1 MDTQKL
7 YKWNSQQD
15 MNIGILEDPKEIK
28 EAKALDDALMQ
39 KEKMDEIG
47 KDIFE
52 SNMIKEAPM
61 DVPLIQDKRQNVEAN
76 MPESVSV
83 FSMKRSLISEG
94 KYTFLSGGTFK
105 KAKRTAP
112 SGKYM
117 QPILDN
123 LAKLDR
129 LFEKE
134 FDVKDQ
140 EAIHNGFRDAIL
152 SCEKYISNRNPWTA
166 EGKARLQMVKDF
178 QKQLQTESIQFEDR
192 MQELADESKQADQKQ
207 VAKKKTW
214 LDVLSKVRT
223 EEIENGKNGY
233 EVEIGGEGSSKV
245 YIIKKDGKKRFFK
258 ENEKMPSSSFYEYFK
273 DEKKMLSK
281 NNDEKSIRRKG
292 YLDIIHKAMIMKYT
306 TESDAYHRF
315 AGLTSNVDAFKEQ
328 LKKALSWDKNFKKM
342 IGEINEED
350 SKYVFDVLIQGTRN
364 MTLSNMCIDK
374 GMIDKGAEISKR
386 NVATSRMAKML
397 GLENL
402 VTKSS
407 LVNLKVNGKNM
418 QGISMEE
425 AQGEAFQEIREKAG
439 EAKKWRTYTPDCFR
453 KLLNLQVFDIIC
465 GQVDRNAYN
474 YLGKVTQTDDKTV
487 VQVEDIKGID
497 NDASFGNLTYK
508 DVVKKGFGDL
518 HALVSIESDGK
529 LTAPYMDEELAN
541 SILKL
546 DAKIIDYTMCDILSK
561 NERNALIDRIEGL
574 KKLINKTRAQEQR
587 LRSKKKKV
595 NSVFIKNDQNSWSE
609 AFSNYKTQFGKKYIE
624 NPRRADNGVF
634 YTTYL
639 KPEFL
644 HEKDHNRRPK

>member
-15 MNIGILEDPKEIK
+15 MNIGILDDPKELQ
-28 EAKALDDALMQ
+28 EAKALDNALMQ
-39 KEKMDEIG
+39 KQKMDEIG
-47 KDIFE
+47 KDIYE
-52 SNMIKEAPM
+52 SNAIN
-61 DVPLIQDKRQNVEAN
+61 DVSVDAPLIQDKRQNVEAN

-166 EGKARLQMVKDF
+166 EGKARLQMIKDF

-192 MQELADESKQADQKQ
+192 MQELADEPKQTDQKQ

-292 YLDIIHKAMIMKYT
+292 YLDIIHKAMLMKYA
-306 TESDAYHRF
+306 TESEAYHKF
-315 AGLTSNVDAFKEQ
+315 AGLTSNVDEFKKR
-328 LKKALSWDKNFKKM
+328 LIKVLSWDNKFKKM

-374 GMIDKGAEISKR
+374 AMIDKGAEISKR

-407 LVNLKVNGKNM
+407 LVNLKFNGKTM
-418 QGISMEE
+418 QGVSMEE
-425 AQGEAFQEIREKAG
+425 AEGEEFQTIRENAEKG
-439 EAKKWRTYTPDCFR
+439 KKRKVYTTECFR

-465 GQVDRNAYN
+465 GQVDRNATN
-474 YLGKVTQTDDKTV
+474 YFGKVTQTDNKTV
-487 VQVEDIKGID
+487 MQVEDIKGID
-497 NDASFGNLTYK
+497 NDTSFGNLAYK

-546 DAKIIDYTMCDILSK
+546 DAKIINYTMCDILSK

-574 KKLINKTRAQEQR
+574 KKLINKTRAKEQR

-595 NSVFIKNDQNSWSE
+595 NSVFIKDDKESWNK
-609 AFSNYKTQFGKKYIE
+609 AFSDYKTQFRKKHIE
-624 NPRRADNGVF
+624 NPERADNGVF

-639 KPEFL
+639 KPDFL
-644 HEKDHNRRPK
+644 QEK

>member
-1 MDTQKL
+1 
-7 YKWNSQQD
+7 
-15 MNIGILEDPKEIK
+15 
-28 EAKALDDALMQ
+28 
-39 KEKMDEIG
+39 
-47 KDIFE
+47 
-52 SNMIKEAPM
+52 
-61 DVPLIQDKRQNVEAN
+61 
-76 MPESVSV
+76 
-83 FSMKRSLISEG
+83 
-94 KYTFLSGGTFK
+94 
-105 KAKRTAP
+105 
-112 SGKYM
+112 
-117 QPILDN
+117 
-123 LAKLDR
+123 
-129 LFEKE
+129 
-134 FDVKDQ
+134 
-140 EAIHNGFRDAIL
+140 
-152 SCEKYISNRNPWTA
+152 
-166 EGKARLQMVKDF
+166 MVKDF

-192 MQELADESKQADQKQ
+192 MQELADEPKQTDQKQ

-292 YLDIIHKAMIMKYT
+292 YLDIIHKAMLMKYA
-306 TESDAYHRF
+306 TESEAYHKF
-315 AGLTSNVDAFKEQ
+315 AGLTSNVDEFKKR
-328 LKKALSWDKNFKKM
+328 LIKVLSWDNKFKKM

-374 GMIDKGAEISKR
+374 AMIDKGAEISKR

-407 LVNLKVNGKNM
+407 LVNLKFNGKTM
-418 QGISMEE
+418 QGVSMEE
-425 AQGEAFQEIREKAG
+425 AEGEEFQTIRENAEKG
-439 EAKKWRTYTPDCFR
+439 KKRKVYTTECFR

-465 GQVDRNAYN
+465 GQVDRNATN
-474 YLGKVTQTDDKTV
+474 YFGKVTQTDNKTV
-487 VQVEDIKGID
+487 MQVEDIKGID
-497 NDASFGNLTYK
+497 NDTSFGNLAYK

-546 DAKIIDYTMCDILSK
+546 DAKIINYTMCDILSK

-574 KKLINKTRAQEQR
+574 KKLINKTRAKEQR

-595 NSVFIKNDQNSWSE
+595 NSVFIKDDKESWNK
-609 AFSNYKTQFGKKYIE
+609 AFSDYKTQFRKKHIE
-624 NPRRADNGVF
+624 NPERADNGVF

-639 KPEFL
+639 KPDFL
-644 HEKDHNRRPK
+644 QEK

>member
-15 MNIGILEDPKEIK
+15 MNIGILEDPKELQ
-28 EAKALDDALMQ
+28 EAKALDNALMQ
-39 KEKMDEIG
+39 KQKMDEIG
-47 KDIFE
+47 KDIYE
-52 SNMIKEAPM
+52 SNVIN
-61 DVPLIQDKRQNVEAN
+61 DVSVDAPLIQDKRQNVEAN

-83 FSMKRSLISEG
+83 FAMKRSLISEG

-123 LAKLDR
+123 LEKLDR

-192 MQELADESKQADQKQ
+192 MQELIDESEQADQKQADQKQ
-207 VAKKKTW
+207 VGKKKTW

-292 YLDIIHKAMIMKYT
+292 YLDIIHKAMLMKYT
-306 TESDAYHRF
+306 TESEAYHKF
-315 AGLTSNVDAFKEQ
+315 AGLTSNVDKFKER
-328 LKKALSWDKNFKKM
+328 LIKVLSWDNKFKKM

-374 GMIDKGAEISKR
+374 AMIDKGAEISKR

-407 LVNLKVNGKNM
+407 LVNLKFNGKTM

-425 AQGEAFQEIREKAG
+425 AEGEEFQTIRENAEKG
-439 EAKKWRTYTPDCFR
+439 KKRKVYTTECFR

-465 GQVDRNAYN
+465 GQVDRNATN
-474 YLGKVTQTDDKTV
+474 YFGKVTQTDNKTV
-487 VQVEDIKGID
+487 MQVEDIKGID
-497 NDASFGNLTYK
+497 NDTSFGNLAYK

-546 DAKIIDYTMCDILSK
+546 DAKIINYTMCDILSK

-574 KKLINKTRAQEQR
+574 KKLINKTRAKEQR

-595 NSVFIKNDQNSWSE
+595 NSVFIKDDKESWNK
-609 AFSNYKTQFGKKYIE
+609 AFSDYKTQFRKKHIE
-624 NPRRADNGVF
+624 NPERADNGVY

-639 KPEFL
+639 KPDFL
-644 HEKDHNRRPK
+644 QEK

>member
-1 MDTQKL
+1 
-7 YKWNSQQD
+7 
-15 MNIGILEDPKEIK
+15 
-28 EAKALDDALMQ
+28 
-39 KEKMDEIG
+39 
-47 KDIFE
+47 
-52 SNMIKEAPM
+52 
-61 DVPLIQDKRQNVEAN
+61 
-76 MPESVSV
+76 
-83 FSMKRSLISEG
+83 
-94 KYTFLSGGTFK
+94 
-105 KAKRTAP
+105 
-112 SGKYM
+112 
-117 QPILDN
+117 
-123 LAKLDR
+123 
-129 LFEKE
+129 
-134 FDVKDQ
+134 
-140 EAIHNGFRDAIL
+140 
-152 SCEKYISNRNPWTA
+152 
-166 EGKARLQMVKDF
+166 
-178 QKQLQTESIQFEDR
+178 
-192 MQELADESKQADQKQ
+192 
-207 VAKKKTW
+207 
-214 LDVLSKVRT
+214 
-223 EEIENGKNGY
+223 
-233 EVEIGGEGSSKV
+233 
-245 YIIKKDGKKRFFK
+245 
-258 ENEKMPSSSFYEYFK
+258 
-273 DEKKMLSK
+273 
-281 NNDEKSIRRKG
+281 
-292 YLDIIHKAMIMKYT
+292 
-306 TESDAYHRF
+306 
-315 AGLTSNVDAFKEQ
+315 
-328 LKKALSWDKNFKKM
+328 
-342 IGEINEED
+342 
-350 SKYVFDVLIQGTRN
+350 
-364 MTLSNMCIDK
+364 
-374 GMIDKGAEISKR
+374 
-386 NVATSRMAKML
+386 ML

-439 EAKKWRTYTPDCFR
+439 KAKKWRTYTPDCFR

-487 VQVEDIKGID
+487 AQVEDIKGID

-644 HEKDHNRRPK
+644 HEKNHNRRPK

>member
-15 MNIGILEDPKEIK
+15 MNIGILDDPKELQ
-28 EAKALDDALMQ
+28 EAKALDNALMQ
-39 KEKMDEIG
+39 KHKMDEIG
-47 KDIFE
+47 KDIYE
-52 SNMIKEAPM
+52 SNAIN
-61 DVPLIQDKRQNVEAN
+61 DVSVDASLIQDKRQNVEAN

-192 MQELADESKQADQKQ
+192 MQELADESDQADQMQADQKK

-214 LDVLSKVRT
+214 LDILSKVRT

-258 ENEKMPSSSFYEYFK
+258 ENEKMPSSSFYEYFR

-292 YLDIIHKAMIMKYT
+292 YLDIIHKAMLMKYA
-306 TESDAYHRF
+306 TESEAYHKF
-315 AGLTSNVDAFKEQ
+315 AGLTSNVDKFKER
-328 LKKALSWDKNFKKM
+328 LIKVLSWDNKFKKM

-374 GMIDKGAEISKR
+374 AMIDKGAEISKR

-407 LVNLKVNGKNM
+407 LVNLKFNGKTM

-425 AQGEAFQEIREKAG
+425 AEGEEFQTIRENAEKG
-439 EAKKWRTYTPDCFR
+439 KKRKVYTTECFR

-465 GQVDRNAYN
+465 GQVDRNATN
-474 YLGKVTQTDDKTV
+474 YFGKVTQTDNKTV
-487 VQVEDIKGID
+487 MQVEDIKGID
-497 NDASFGNLTYK
+497 NDTSFGNLTYK

-546 DAKIIDYTMCDILSK
+546 DAKIINYTMCDILSK

-574 KKLINKTRAQEQR
+574 KKLINKTRAKEQR

-595 NSVFIKNDQNSWSE
+595 NSVFIKDDKESWNK
-609 AFSNYKTQFGKKYIE
+609 AFSDYKTQFRKKHIE
-624 NPRRADNGVF
+624 NPERADNGVF

-639 KPEFL
+639 KPDFL
-644 HEKDHNRRPK
+644 QEK

>member
-15 MNIGILEDPKEIK
+15 MNIGILDDPKELQ
-28 EAKALDDALMQ
+28 EAKALDNALMQ
-39 KEKMDEIG
+39 KQKMDEIG
-47 KDIFE
+47 KDIYE
-52 SNMIKEAPM
+52 SNAIN
-61 DVPLIQDKRQNVEAN
+61 DVSVDAPLIQDKRQNVEAN

-117 QPILDN
+117 QPIL
-123 LAKLDR
+123 
-129 LFEKE
+129 
-134 FDVKDQ
+134 
-140 EAIHNGFRDAIL
+140 

-192 MQELADESKQADQKQ
+192 MQELTDESKQADQKQADQKQ

-292 YLDIIHKAMIMKYT
+292 YLDIIHKAMLMKYA
-306 TESDAYHRF
+306 TESEAYHKF
-315 AGLTSNVDAFKEQ
+315 AGLTSNVDEFKKR
-328 LKKALSWDKNFKKM
+328 LIKVLSWDNKFKKM

-374 GMIDKGAEISKR
+374 AMIDKGAEISKR

-407 LVNLKVNGKNM
+407 LVNLKFNGKTM

-425 AQGEAFQEIREKAG
+425 AEGEEFQTIRENAEKG
-439 EAKKWRTYTPDCFR
+439 KKRKVYTTECFR

-465 GQVDRNAYN
+465 GQVDRNATN
-474 YLGKVTQTDDKTV
+474 YFGKVTQTDNKTV
-487 VQVEDIKGID
+487 MQVEDIKGID
-497 NDASFGNLTYK
+497 NDTSFGNLTYK

-546 DAKIIDYTMCDILSK
+546 DAKIINYTMCDILSK
-561 NERNALIDRIEGL
+561 NERNTLIDRIEGL
-574 KKLINKTRAQEQR
+574 KKLINKTRAKEQR

-595 NSVFIKNDQNSWSE
+595 NSVFIKDGKESWNK
-609 AFSNYKTQFGKKYIE
+609 AFSDYKTQFRKKHIE
-624 NPRRADNGVF
+624 NPERADNGVF

-639 KPEFL
+639 KPDFL
-644 HEKDHNRRPK
+644 QEK